1 MVKKSLVFNF
11 KSDDLGQRTLTRLV
25 PVNGLDA
32 GEDGGAD
39 EGELGDVEGVGGA
52 EEGGRVVV
60 DVRHPDAHRDGE
72 VGVDLVAVALLLC
85 ELMGHQDFTH
95 KINNH

>member
-1 MVKKSLVFNF
+1 MTVLLKEQTRRKIENCGEKGRGVLKVRRHTRMVKKSLVFNF

-39 EGELGDVEGVGGA
+39 EGEFWEA
-52 EEGGRVVV
+52 I
-60 DVRHPDAHRDGE
+60 
-72 VGVDLVAVALLLC
+72 
-85 ELMGHQDFTH
+85 Q
-95 KINNH
+95 